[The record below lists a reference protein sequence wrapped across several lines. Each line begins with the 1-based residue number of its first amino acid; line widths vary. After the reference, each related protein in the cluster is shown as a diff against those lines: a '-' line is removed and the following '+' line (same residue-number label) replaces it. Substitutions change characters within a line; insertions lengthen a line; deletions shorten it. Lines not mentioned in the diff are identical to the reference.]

1 MIVNRQNLS
10 MAYTGFK
17 ATFQNAFDG
26 APVNYTQITTEV
38 PSATS
43 SEEYAWLGQ
52 TTRFREWIG
61 DRVIQAIKQHGY
73 TIKNKTWEN
82 TVGVPRE
89 AFEDDQYGIY
99 TPLMAQLGQDSREH
113 PDELV
118 FALMKQGETEECY
131 DGQPF
136 FDTDHPVLD
145 ADGSETSV
153 SNLTDGAET
162 EWYLLDTSRAIRPF
176 IYQNRKPYNFVM
188 KDSEQDD
195 NVFMQKEFLYGVD
208 GRSNVGF
215 GLWQLAH
222 KAKVA
227 LTADNFNS
235 VYAAMKSMKGDNGR
249 PLNIRPNLLVVPP
262 SLRAQA
268 LEVVKAERAANGAT
282 NINRDVVD
290 VLDTSWL
297 A

>member
-136 FDTDHPVLD
+136 FDTDHPVLA

-195 NVFMQKEFLYGVD
+195 NVFLKKEFLYGVD

>member
-1 MIVNRQNLS
+1 MIVNRQNLK

-17 ATFQNAFDG
+17 ATFQNAFDS
-26 APVNYTQITTEV
+26 APNHYTQITTEV

-52 TTRFREWIG
+52 TTRFREWVG
-61 DRVIQAIKQHGY
+61 DRVVQAIKQHGY
-73 TIKNKTWEN
+73 SIKNKTWEN

-99 TPLMAQLGQDSREH
+99 TPLMASLGQDSREH

-118 FALMKQGETEECY
+118 FDLMSRAEDEECY

-136 FDTDHPVLD
+136 FDTDHPVLA

-153 SNLTDGAET
+153 SNLTDGAEPG
-162 EWYLLDTSRAIRPF
+162 WYLLDTTRAIRPF

-188 KDSEQDD
+188 KDQEQDD
-195 NVFMQKEFLYGVD
+195 NVFLRKEFIYGVD

-222 KAKVA
+222 KAKVE
-227 LTADNFNS
+227 LTAENFNS
-235 VYAAMKSMKGDNGR
+235 VYAEMKSMKGDNGR

-282 NINRDVVD
+282 NINRNVVD
-290 VLDTSWL
+290 VLDTAWL

>member
-1 MIVNRQNLS
+1 MIVNRQNLR

-52 TTRFREWIG
+52 TTRFREWVG
-61 DRVIQAIKQHGY
+61 DRVVQAIKQHGY

-82 TVGVPRE
+82 TVGVPKE

-118 FALMKQGETEECY
+118 FDLMGRAETEECY

-136 FDTDHPVLD
+136 FDTDHPVLA
-145 ADGSETSV
+145 ADGTETSV

-162 EWYLLDTSRAIRPF
+162 AWYLLDTTRAIRPF

-188 KDSEQDD
+188 KDQEQDD

-222 KAKVA
+222 KAKVE

-268 LEVVKAERAANGAT
+268 LEVVKAERNAAGAT
-282 NINRDVVD
+282 NINRNVVD